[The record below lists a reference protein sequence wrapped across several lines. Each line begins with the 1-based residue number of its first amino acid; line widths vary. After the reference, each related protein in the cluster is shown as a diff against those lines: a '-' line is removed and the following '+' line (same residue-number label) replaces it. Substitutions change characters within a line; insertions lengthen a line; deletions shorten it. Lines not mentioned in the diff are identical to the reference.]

1 MWVTNKLL
9 TLDSK
14 VSEKARGAYVYTL
27 LSRKALERV
36 EHLEPSEY
44 QVKDGEQ
51 KLFAL
56 LDERFPQKDASDEMS
71 ETLTQVF
78 NLKALEGESLKVWIS
93 RATVLFDRCSRKC
106 QVTFPE
112 EAKGW
117 LILHR
122 SGLNEEQKAVVLARS
137 GGVMKRETVGKAM
150 RSCYPELTAPKKKM
164 FGAGLIQHDLPLS
177 EEPEDDPL
185 FQEVESFLAEHENVM
200 TGEGDDEDVYEETEV
215 AEALAVS
222 WKYKSKELSKMQRSR
237 RFGAAQDLRRSYRV
251 EIEELKRKTRCHR
264 CNQVGHWSRDCKQ
277 PPKGKGRGSGSAGS
291 NKGSDSGAAL
301 AQTVE
306 EHFVAADQCD
316 DSPSSIWSLLKS
328 RRAAR
333 EVQPPTTCAS
343 KHDEP
348 KVFLVS
354 SPGYGVIDSGCGRT
368 IIGELNVEEF
378 KHMWTARGIEVPQ
391 PVREIND
398 FRETSEIAMR
408 LPVVIAGVTGTI
420 KAAVVCCCQRASS
433 SFDFP

>member
-1 MWVTNKLL
+1 M
-9 TLDSK
+9 
-14 VSEKARGAYVYTL
+14 
-27 LSRKALERV
+27 
-36 EHLEPSEY
+36 
-44 QVKDGEQ
+44 
-51 KLFAL
+51 
-56 LDERFPQKDASDEMS
+56 
-71 ETLTQVF
+71 
-78 NLKALEGESLKVWIS
+78 
-93 RATVLFDRCSRKC
+93 
-106 QVTFPE
+106 
-112 EAKGW
+112 
-117 LILHR
+117 
-122 SGLNEEQKAVVLARS
+122 
-137 GGVMKRETVGKAM
+137 
-150 RSCYPELTAPKKKM
+150 
-164 FGAGLIQHDLPLS
+164 
-177 EEPEDDPL
+177 
-185 FQEVESFLAEHENVM
+185 
-200 TGEGDDEDVYEETEV
+200 
-215 AEALAVS
+215 
-222 WKYKSKELSKMQRSR
+222 
-237 RFGAAQDLRRSYRV
+237 
-251 EIEELKRKTRCHR
+251 
-264 CNQVGHWSRDCKQ
+264 
-277 PPKGKGRGSGSAGS
+277 
-291 NKGSDSGAAL
+291 

-348 KVFLVS
+348 EVFLVS

-420 KAAVVCCCQRASS
+420 KAAVVCSCQRASS

>member
-1 MWVTNKLL
+1 M
-9 TLDSK
+9 
-14 VSEKARGAYVYTL
+14 EI
-27 LSRKALERV
+27 
-36 EHLEPSEY
+36 
-44 QVKDGEQ
+44 QEQ
-51 KLFAL
+51 RAV
-56 LDERFPQKDASDEMS
+56 QDAEI
-71 ETLTQVF
+71 E
-78 NLKALEGESLKVWIS
+78 
-93 RATVLFDRCSRKC
+93 
-106 QVTFPE
+106 
-112 EAKGW
+112 
-117 LILHR
+117 
-122 SGLNEEQKAVVLARS
+122 
-137 GGVMKRETVGKAM
+137 
-150 RSCYPELTAPKKKM
+150 
-164 FGAGLIQHDLPLS
+164 
-177 EEPEDDPL
+177 
-185 FQEVESFLAEHENVM
+185 
-200 TGEGDDEDVYEETEV
+200 
-215 AEALAVS
+215 
-222 WKYKSKELSKMQRSR
+222 
-237 RFGAAQDLRRSYRV
+237 RFGAAQDLRRSYCV
-251 EIEELKRKTRCHR
+251 DIEYLMRKTRCHR

-277 PPKGKGRGSGSAGS
+277 PPTGKGRGSGSAGS

-328 RRAAR
+328 CRAAR

-348 KVFLVS
+348 EVFLVS

-420 KAAVVCCCQRASS
+420 KAAVVCSCQRASS